1 MIDADAVILSVFVGA
16 VLAGAWLMARRDALF
31 AGFAV
36 FFLIYTIFAMIG
48 YRYLPILSEFMNAY
62 FGLELF
68 RRYVIFVVASFGM
81 FMVAFWFLEP
91 RLVGGE
97 EFTVAYRPD
106 IRAKWLGFATVALLA
121 GWMGATLPFLYAS
134 IDYSG
139 NPQIPSAAFSFA
151 FKNLIFVLVL
161 VLAFARRHAST
172 GFELAA
178 AWMLL
183 GVLCLIFLLTALKS
197 GNRTDI
203 FALLLGV
210 AWLELAPHVLDHR
223 WRLRRRFSARLRRRL
238 LAVGV
243 TALIAMLLIESVRQ
257 NRGAG
262 EASLPVYAR
271 VMFND
276 YYAPAHILF
285 AAMAFDFVRPLF
297 LLKSSVA
304 NALLVG
310 GMLNIPYPQTELGNI
325 LLPGTSTR
333 STGFAFYIF
342 TEGFMAGGSILGA
355 LYNGIV
361 PVVLIA
367 LWRRLGRTRDLR
379 YNAVVGALCAMS
391 FATIARS
398 GNYLFIRE
406 YLFALLPYLWA
417 FRFMTGAR
425 LSPVTSDAHDPR
437 HLALQP

>member
-1 MIDADAVILSVFVGA
+1 MIDADAVLLSVFVGA
-16 VLAGAWLMARRDALF
+16 VLAGGWLMARRDALF
-31 AGFAV
+31 AGFVV

-48 YRYLPILSEFMNAY
+48 YRYFPVLSEFMNAY

-134 IDYSG
+134 IDYSCH
-139 NPQIPSAAFSFA
+139 PQIPSAAFSFA

-161 VLAFARRHAST
+161 VFAFARRHAST

-210 AWLELAPHVLDHR
+210 AWLELAPHVLAHR
-223 WRLRRRFSARLRRRL
+223 WRLLRPFSPPLPPPLPPL
-238 LAVGV
+238 LF
-243 TALIAMLLIESVRQ
+243 TP
-257 NRGAG
+257 
-262 EASLPVYAR
+262 LPPV
-271 VMFND
+271 
-276 YYAPAHILF
+276 L
-285 AAMAFDFVRPLF
+285 
-297 LLKSSVA
+297 
-304 NALLVG
+304 
-310 GMLNIPYPQTELGNI
+310 
-325 LLPGTSTR
+325 LLP
-333 STGFAFYIF
+333 
-342 TEGFMAGGSILGA
+342 
-355 LYNGIV
+355 
-361 PVVLIA
+361 P
-367 LWRRLGRTRDLR
+367 
-379 YNAVVGALCAMS
+379 
-391 FATIARS
+391 
-398 GNYLFIRE
+398 
-406 YLFALLPYLWA
+406 
-417 FRFMTGAR
+417 
-425 LSPVTSDAHDPR
+425 
-437 HLALQP
+437 